1 MSLFH
6 RENKNQSNAIINND
20 AQLITAVHPKSP
32 ISEQFRTLR
41 TNISFMAIDNPI
53 KALAS
58 ASVSEGKSTV
68 TDNLAVVWAQTGQ
81 KVLLVDT
88 DLRRSTLHRT
98 FDLDNREGLPMVL
111 LEAISRGIPCLS
123 SAVSGVFSVIQPSI
137 NGELYKKG
145 DKKDFEIQ
153 LQKILNSKYNIN
165 LLKNSI
171 DKFYIDAYLNRFIN
185 LLIDGE
191 CYDQ

>member
-1 MSLFH
+1 
-6 RENKNQSNAIINND
+6 
-20 AQLITAVHPKSP
+20 
-32 ISEQFRTLR
+32 
-41 TNISFMAIDNPI
+41 
-53 KALAS
+53 
-58 ASVSEGKSTV
+58 
-68 TDNLAVVWAQTGQ
+68 
-81 KVLLVDT
+81 
-88 DLRRSTLHRT
+88 
-98 FDLDNREGLPMVL
+98 MVL

-171 DKFYIDAYLNRFIN
+171 DK
-185 LLIDGE
+185 DGE

>member
-6 RENKNQSNAIINND
+6 RGNKNQLNVTINNGD
-20 AQLITAVHPKSP
+20 QLITAVHPKSP

-41 TNISFMAIDNPI
+41 TNINFMAIDNPI
-53 KALAS
+53 KTLALTS
-58 ASVSEGKSTV
+58 ANVSEGKSTV

-88 DLRRSTLHRT
+88 DLRRSTLHRI

-145 DKKDFEIQ
+145 FEIQ

-171 DKFYIDAYLNRFIN
+171 DKF
-185 LLIDGE
+185 
-191 CYDQ
+191 